1 MNWLEFQIEG
11 GNMIRESI
19 ERFLERYHIP
29 RDAKFI
35 LAVSGGADSIS
46 MLHAFKY
53 MNLRILALH
62 CNFALRG
69 KESDMDEQFVKRF
82 CDTYGIAH
90 SVRKFDTKGYA
101 REHGLS
107 IEMAARELRYAWFH
121 EMKQKKKMDY
131 ILVAHHADDVAE
143 TVLIN
148 FCRGTGI
155 KGLTGIK
162 PVNGD
167 VLRPLLECSRAD
179 ILQYITENQLGFRT
193 DSTNNSLDYMRNKIR
208 HKVIPVLKE
217 INPSLLTTIAENCE
231 ALKETEQVFSYGIR
245 MLQEEILDC
254 EEDEILIDIKK
265 TLSSPAP
272 YTFLYETL
280 RPFGFNKSQIRGI
293 LNSHDSTS
301 GKQFPAGQHLLV
313 KGRTYWR
320 LYDTSKRVQYT
331 LEIPEPG
338 QYAVAGER
346 FEIFFFPY
354 TKEFEIPDDRNMA
367 CLDAEK
373 VKFPLTLRNWQAGDY
388 FCPIGM
394 KKSKKKLSDFFT
406 NQKFSARQ
414 KQECLLLLSGDKIAW
429 VVGHRIDDR
438 FKITPFTKK
447 MLIVKL
453 LKDSEMK

>member
-1 MNWLEFQIEG
+1 
-11 GNMIRESI
+11 MIRESI

-53 MNLRILALH
+53 MNLRVLALH

-121 EMKQKKKMDY
+121 EMKEKKKMDY
-131 ILVAHHADDVAE
+131 IVVAHHADDVAE

-231 ALKETEQVFSYGIR
+231 ALKETEQMFSYGIR

-254 EEDEILIDIKK
+254 EEDEILIDIKRK
-265 TLSSPAP
+265 M
-272 YTFLYETL
+272 
-280 RPFGFNKSQIRGI
+280 I
-293 LNSHDSTS
+293 L
-301 GKQFPAGQHLLV
+301 
-313 KGRTYWR
+313 
-320 LYDTSKRVQYT
+320 
-331 LEIPEPG
+331 
-338 QYAVAGER
+338 
-346 FEIFFFPY
+346 IF
-354 TKEFEIPDDRNMA
+354 TI
-367 CLDAEK
+367 
-373 VKFPLTLRNWQAGDY
+373 
-388 FCPIGM
+388 
-394 KKSKKKLSDFFT
+394 
-406 NQKFSARQ
+406 
-414 KQECLLLLSGDKIAW
+414 
-429 VVGHRIDDR
+429 
-438 FKITPFTKK
+438 
-447 MLIVKL
+447 
-453 LKDSEMK
+453 